1 MKKDT
6 VNPVLFFGG
15 LMLCTGLSFAQ
26 MGNKSQVSEDPT
38 KVNISLLEEA
48 FFDPNPVEDVILLDI
63 SAAEEDSKISFQI
76 TDLHGRMVK
85 KMDLLT
91 DQNEH
96 EISMDCKDL
105 PSGQYILTA
114 EGAGIHETR
123 RIIKK

>member
-1 MKKDT
+1 MKKDS
-6 VNPVLFFGG
+6 VNPLYFFGG

-26 MGNKSQVSEDPT
+26 GNKSHESKVST
-38 KVNISLLEEA
+38 MANASLSDAA

-63 SAAEEDSKISFQI
+63 SDAAENSKLSFQI
-76 TDLHGRMVK
+76 TDIHGRIMK
-85 KMDLLT
+85 KLDLLT

-96 EISMDCKDL
+96 EISMDCKNL

>member
-1 MKKDT
+1 MKKDS
-6 VNPVLFFGG
+6 VNPLYFFGG

-26 MGNKSQVSEDPT
+26 MGNKSHVSEVPT
-38 KVNISLLEEA
+38 KAITSLFDA
-48 FFDPNPVEDVILLDI
+48 AYFDPNPVEDVILLDI
-63 SAAEEDSKISFQI
+63 SAAEENSKISFQI
-76 TDLHGRMVK
+76 TDLKGRMLR

-96 EISMDCKDL
+96 KISMDCKNL

>member
-1 MKKDT
+1 
-6 VNPVLFFGG
+6 
-15 LMLCTGLSFAQ
+15 MLCTGLSFAQ
-26 MGNKSQVSEDPT
+26 MGNKSHVSEVPT
-38 KVNISLLEEA
+38 IANTSLFDAA

-76 TDLHGRMVK
+76 TDLQGRMVR

-91 DQNEH
+91 DHNEH
-96 EISMDCKDL
+96 EVSMDCKNL
-105 PSGQYILTA
+105 PSGQYILTT